1 MFVVCLLFVGS
12 TGDFSNEQLPKKVT
26 RCTCSMV
33 AKPRKA
39 SVIEAIEA
47 WAASLGPEE
56 PCVDLGEAWMAQFSF
71 W

>member
-1 MFVVCLLFVGS
+1 
-12 TGDFSNEQLPKKVT
+12 
-26 RCTCSMV
+26 MV